1 VGRPPINAGKAE
13 GRIEVG
19 ERDNVYTFGSW
30 LVKAGKE
37 GDFILAWETFARWTG
52 EHQPG
57 MEGEARLL
65 QDIEEPRRFI
75 SIGGWSDM
83 RKVQTWRESPEFRDF
98 FAKISEL
105 CEEMHPHV
113 LKPVVRVAQKKR

>member
-1 VGRPPINAGKAE
+1 VERRSG
-13 GRIEVG
+13 VG

-30 LVKAGKE
+30 LVKPGKE

-65 QDIEEPRRFI
+65 QDIDETRHFI
-75 SIGGWSDM
+75 SIGRWSEV
-83 RKVQTWRESPEFRDF
+83 RRVRAWHESPEFLEF
-98 FAKISEL
+98 FAKVSDL
-105 CEEMHPHV
+105 CEETRPHM
-113 LKPVVRVAQKKR
+113 LKPVVEVAQKKR